1 MMVAAAVVGLAVLL
15 LAALLARR
23 APKKF
28 LNKERQQLTLTKK
41 EYISHD
47 TLHLTFTL
55 PKATPVLGLPT
66 GKHFKI
72 FAPNV
77 AGKVKGEWNGR
88 EDMSAEEPEIHRMYT
103 PVTSDRDL
111 GKVELVLKEYKG
123 GVNEKCARGR
133 PRVHRRPRRRD
144 APPAELA
151 PHPLTPR
158 PGPEP
163 EPCALPQSWTVASC
177 RSTWRRSRRAR
188 PSPSRDHRACT
199 STWAEASSRAARSSS
214 PAPSSA

>member
-123 GVNEKCARGR
+123 GVNEKCAR
-133 PRVHRRPRRRD
+133 PA
-144 APPAELA
+144 APAATIAHAA
-151 PHPLTPR
+151 P
-158 PGPEP
+158 
-163 EPCALPQSWTVASC
+163 
-177 RSTWRRSRRAR
+177 
-188 PSPSRDHRACT
+188 
-199 STWAEASSRAARSSS
+199 
-214 PAPSSA
+214 

>member
-1 MMVAAAVVGLAVLL
+1 MMPMPVVAMVVGLAVLL
-15 LAALLARR
+15 LAVFFARGG
-23 APKKF
+23 PKKF

-77 AGKVKGEWNGR
+77 AGKVAGEWNGR
-88 EDMSAEEPEIHRMYT
+88 EDMSADEPEIHRMYT

-111 GKVELVLKEYKG
+111 GKVELVLKAYKG
-123 GVNEKCARGR
+123 GVNENCELRPARLQCTTA
-133 PRVHRRPRRRD
+133 PPPRRPTAQCRR
-144 APPAELA
+144 L
-151 PHPLTPR
+151 
-158 PGPEP
+158 
-163 EPCALPQSWTVASC
+163 SS
-177 RSTWRRSRRAR
+177 RRS
-188 PSPSRDHRACT
+188 P
-199 STWAEASSRAARSSS
+199 
-214 PAPSSA
+214 

>member
-1 MMVAAAVVGLAVLL
+1 MIPMPVLAVVGLAVLL
-15 LAALLARR
+15 LAVFFARGG
-23 APKKF
+23 PKKF

-77 AGKVKGEWNGR
+77 AGKVAGEWNGR
-88 EDMSAEEPEIHRMYT
+88 EDMSADEPEIHRMYT

-111 GKVELVLKEYKG
+111 GKVELVLKAYKG
-123 GVNEKCARGR
+123 GVNENCELR
-133 PRVHRRPRRRD
+133 PPCLQSTPPR
-144 APPAELA
+144 PPAA
-151 PHPLTPR
+151 PAAQCRRLQPLTPR
-158 PGPEP
+158 PNPVPPVVDGGKMSQYMAAVAEGESITVSGP
-163 EPCALPQSWTVASC
+163 C
-177 RSTWRRSRRAR
+177 RSSVDARRRRSVSWR
-188 PSPSRDHRACT
+188 P
-199 STWAEASSRAARSSS
+199 
-214 PAPSSA
+214 

>member
-15 LAALLARR
+15 LAAFLARR

-133 PRVHRRPRRRD
+133 PRVPRRPRRRD

-158 PGPEP
+158 PVPEP
-163 EPCALPQSWTVASC
+163 APCALPQSSTAARC

-188 PSPSRDHRACT
+188 PSPSRDRGACT
-199 STWAEASSRAARSSS
+199 
-214 PAPSSA
+214 P

>member
-15 LAALLARR
+15 LAAFLARR

-158 PGPEP
+158 PAPEP
-163 EPCALPQSWTVASC
+163 APCARPQSSTVARC

-188 PSPSRDHRACT
+188 PSPSRDRGACT
-199 STWAEASSRAARSSS
+199 
-214 PAPSSA
+214 P

>member
-15 LAALLARR
+15 LAAFLARR
-23 APKKF
+23 GPKKF

-88 EDMSAEEPEIHRMYT
+88 EDMSAGEPEIHRMYT

-111 GKVELVLKEYKG
+111 GKVELVLKAYKG
-123 GVNEKCARGR
+123 GVNEKCARGQ
-133 PRVHRRPRRRD
+133 PPVHRRARRRD

-151 PHPLTPR
+151 PQPLTPR
-158 PGPEP
+158 PEPEP
-163 EPCALPQSWTVASC
+163 EPCALPQSWTEASC
-177 RSTWRRSRRAR
+177 RSTWRRWRRAR
-188 PSPSRDHRACT
+188 QSPFLGRGAGTVDKRRLL
-199 STWAEASSRAARSSS
+199 TWPCGQEAAG
-214 PAPSSA
+214 

>member
-15 LAALLARR
+15 LLARR

-123 GVNEKCARGR
+123 GVNEKCARRR
-133 PRVHRRPRRRD
+133 PRVHRRRRRRD

-158 PGPEP
+158 PEPEP
-163 EPCALPQSWTVASC
+163 APCALPQSSTVARC
-177 RSTWRRSRRAR
+177 RSTWTR
-188 PSPSRDHRACT
+188 
-199 STWAEASSRAARSSS
+199 
-214 PAPSSA
+214 